1 MNAEGQVERHG
12 ATMLY
17 LIYDRVDPT
26 TEVGM
31 DVHLKKLERC
41 KMGDH
46 DNDVA
51 IMLRYMEEHCQ
62 TLRHNGKEPSNY
74 RRLLLDA
81 LLTGPNATFN
91 GFIQRI
97 VDDVESGTGSN
108 RRIQPHAV
116 VAAARAKF
124 NNMKVNGDWSK
135 VDPRDAQ
142 ILALTTQVNELKTSR
157 STALATGK
165 TNSDD
170 VFQTDD
176 GVVLSKGRI
185 PGTKVARYR
194 TEFKGDIIVINGK
207 KNYFCKNHKKKGKWD
222 GLYCWHHPDK
232 CPLIKN
238 KDDSADSGDKPA
250 GGNLKLKAGL
260 KSVLKTKMLMG
271 DQEIE
276 ELLSQ
281 ADAQGN

>member
-1 MNAEGQVERHG
+1 MNNNIVVKTIENMLSVDGMDDLLVDKDLFTYINTEGQVERHG

-17 LIYDRVDPT
+17 LIYERVDPT

-31 DVHLKKLERC
+31 DVRLKKLERC

-46 DNDVA
+46 DNDIVV
-51 IMLRYMEEHCQ
+51 MLRFMKENCQ
-62 TLRHNGKEPSNY
+62 ILRPNGKEHSNY

-91 GFIQRI
+91 AFIQRM
-97 VDDVESGTGSN
+97 VDNVESGTGSN
-108 RRIQPHAV
+108 RRIQPHAI

-165 TNSDD
+165 TSSDD

-194 TEFKGDIIVINGK
+194 VRIQR
-207 KNYFCKNHKKKGKWD
+207 
-222 GLYCWHHPDK
+222 GLHRD
-232 CPLIKN
+232 
-238 KDDSADSGDKPA
+238 
-250 GGNLKLKAGL
+250 
-260 KSVLKTKMLMG
+260 
-271 DQEIE
+271 
-276 ELLSQ
+276 
-281 ADAQGN
+281 